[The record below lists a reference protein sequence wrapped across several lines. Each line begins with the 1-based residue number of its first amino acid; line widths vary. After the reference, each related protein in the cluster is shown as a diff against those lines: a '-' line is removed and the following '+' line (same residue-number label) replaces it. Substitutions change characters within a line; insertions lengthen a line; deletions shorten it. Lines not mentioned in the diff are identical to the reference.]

1 MGCMLS
7 PAKGSMSVL
16 RWWTAWMCLYSAR
29 MWMNLVVLD
38 QIPVIDI
45 PRGGHMVEI
54 DVDRFWIRVPVVA
67 ICGNSVW

>member
-1 MGCMLS
+1 
-7 PAKGSMSVL
+7 
-16 RWWTAWMCLYSAR
+16 
-29 MWMNLVVLD
+29 MNLVVLN

-67 ICGNSVW
+67 ITGNSVW